1 MARQPRIHLPGAV
14 YHVMLRGNG
23 GQDIFFE
30 NDDYT
35 YLYGLL
41 EESIRRFGYRVH
53 GGELQD
59 TREKSFLDRF
69 LGGLERKMVRLQ
81 IIKEIIPCK
90 R

>member
-14 YHVMLRGNG
+14 YHVMLRGKG

-41 EESIRRFGYRVH
+41 EEGIRRFGYRVH
-53 GGELQD
+53 GFCCMRNRKGAVAFL
-59 TREKSFLDRF
+59 KSL
-69 LGGLERKMVRLQ
+69 LYT
-81 IIKEIIPCK
+81 PTA
-90 R
+90 